1 MSLGKLKHIIYIKR
15 DDFPF
20 PVKGNVEPQPKQSR
34 LLLFFFFFL
43 TISLKT
49 VLLKNFR

>member
-34 LLLFFFFFL
+34 LLLFFFFL

-49 VLLKNFR
+49 VLLKKIR